1 MYETNKLLINW
12 CRISAINSMKTKHS
26 LKLTIQQLAPEN
38 RSGPKREIHLPT
50 IHFQGWAVSFGEYNI
65 QIIHIYIFTYHRK
78 TRKGKKRFYNK
89 NQALRMT
96 TWEFKNPPQETGF
109 SVCHAICGERC
120 AICSG
125 GGCDGKTRTLVMI
138 CVLDCTV
145 AFLVFVSIAWNQNGC
160 AQFLHRI
167 AVWWCFGRRRR

>member
-1 MYETNKLLINW
+1 
-12 CRISAINSMKTKHS
+12 MKTKHS
-26 LKLTIQQLAPEN
+26 LKLTIQQFAPEN

-65 QIIHIYIFTYHRK
+65 QIIHTHTYIYIFLFTYHRK

-89 NQALRMT
+89 NQAFRMA
-96 TWEFKNPPQETGF
+96 TWEFK
-109 SVCHAICGERC
+109 CHAICGERC
-120 AICSG
+120 AICNG

-138 CVLDCTV
+138 CALDCTV
-145 AFLVFVSIAWNQNGC
+145 VFSVFVSIAWNQTGC

-167 AVWWCFGRRRR
+167 AVWWCFGRMRK